1 MGDAYKWPSN
11 LWTLKLAPLLTGQAQ
26 AVYGNM
32 YREKAKN
39 YKLKL
44 KPLLSKDTT

>member
-11 LWTLKLAPLLTGQAQ
+11 LWTLKLILLLTGKAQ
-26 AVYGNM
+26 AAYANM
-32 YREKAKN
+32 DREKAKN

-44 KPLLSKDTT
+44 KPPLSKDTT